1 MPHFAQ
7 TDEQRLIAENLA
19 RLLTEI
25 QPFEPRARRSP
36 PPETNNTLW
45 SALADI
51 GIIGAAFAESHGGF
65 AGDARTIA
73 VVMAELGSALALCP
87 YLECAVVAGRIL
99 HHCPDQPA
107 TSTVVEAI
115 VGGKHVDV
123 LAHSPADTPSSP
135 PTVHTIQRG
144 GETLLSGRVLC
155 VRYATAA
162 HAFLVPAISE
172 DGTTYVFRVARNSP
186 GLELHDYRLIDGSR
200 AADLDFHAVTV
211 GAPLPLAIDPRRAL
225 VDALEW
231 GVLASVAETV
241 GIVSAL
247 NSATFAYLTTRK
259 QFGTVIGS
267 FQALQHRA
275 ADMHIAAEEA
285 LAMADATIDAFA
297 PEFCANRSAL
307 VSAAKAVADGAA
319 RRIGAEAVQL
329 HGGMGVSDDLIV
341 SHYAR
346 RLLAIR
352 YTYGSAEA
360 HQLRFRKMF
369 ASPRE
374 WQPRKSALDT

>member
-1 MPHFAQ
+1 
-7 TDEQRLIAENLA
+7 
-19 RLLTEI
+19 
-25 QPFEPRARRSP
+25 
-36 PPETNNTLW
+36 
-45 SALADI
+45 
-51 GIIGAAFAESHGGF
+51 
-65 AGDARTIA
+65 
-73 VVMAELGSALALCP
+73 MAELGSALALGP
-87 YLECAVVAGRIL
+87 YLECAVVAGWIL
-99 HHCPDQPA
+99 QHCPDHTA
-107 TSTVVEAI
+107 TRAEIEAI
-115 VGGKHVDV
+115 VGGKHIDV
-123 LAHSPADTPSSP
+123 LAYCPADAPSSP
-135 PTVHTIQRG
+135 PTVHTNQRS

-172 DGTTYVFRVARNSP
+172 DGNTCVFRVARNSP
-186 GLELHDYRLIDGSR
+186 GLKLHDYRLIDGSR
-200 AADLDFHAVTV
+200 AADLAFQAVTV
-211 GAPLPLAIDPRRAL
+211 GAPLPLAIDARRAV

-247 NSATFAYLTTRK
+247 NSATFAYLMTRK

-297 PEFCANRSAL
+297 SEFGANRSAL
-307 VSAAKAVADGAA
+307 VSAAKAVADAAA

-360 HQLRFRKMF
+360 HQLRFRKML
-369 ASPRE
+369 ASPCE
-374 WQPRKSALDT
+374 WQPRNSTLDS